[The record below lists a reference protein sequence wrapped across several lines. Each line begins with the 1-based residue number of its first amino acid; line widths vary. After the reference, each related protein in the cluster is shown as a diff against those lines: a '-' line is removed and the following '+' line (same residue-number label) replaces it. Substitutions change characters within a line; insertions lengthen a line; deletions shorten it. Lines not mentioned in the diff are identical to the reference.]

1 MYVLSLSLFCQASE
15 KVANKPNK
23 LVKSLMD
30 EYHDFFKLQLK
41 TENRKHNSLAKDVDV
56 VKNNQQERRFGRGSS
71 GPGEGQVDLDM
82 DLNLL
87 LKMTPC
93 ERDVRLAKY
102 KKDAFKLLE
111 QDRELF
117 IKSLDAE
124 QRQRF
129 QDIEEKT
136 EKIQYVCKQEEKN
149 IRYLVMQRRQES
161 KL

>member
-1 MYVLSLSLFCQASE
+1 MESTYIVWALSFSLFCHASE
-15 KVANKPNK
+15 NPTNKSH
-23 LVKSLMD
+23 KSLMD
-30 EYHDFFKLQLK
+30 EYNDSFKPQLE
-41 TENRKHNSLAKDVDV
+41 TENKMDN
-56 VKNNQQERRFGRGSS
+56 RRFGRGSS
-71 GPGEGQVDLDM
+71 GPGEGQIDLDM

-87 LKMTPC
+87 LKMNPY
-93 ERDVRLAKY
+93 ERDVRLEKY

-136 EKIQYVCKQEEKN
+136 KKIQYVCKEEAKN
-149 IRYLVMQRRQES
+149 IQYLYKQQRS